1 MASQLNR
8 TKVQA
13 IRDPPSRHDN
23 GCENRVEIDGI
34 QVRSSDLPAGNVVGS
49 WFKQS
54 SLVTRQ
60 RSHEPGKT
68 RFSNPKG
75 ELSTFGLRFNV
86 GRRFP
91 DRPDWR
97 AAPS

>member
-34 QVRSSDLPAGNVVGS
+34 QVRSSDLPAGNVVDPC
-49 WFKQS
+49 FKLS
-54 SLVTRQ
+54 NFVTGQ

-75 ELSTFGLRFNV
+75 ELSHLRLALQ
-86 GRRFP
+86 RREAFP
-91 DRPDWR
+91 GQT
-97 AAPS
+97 